1 MADSADGARDGTII
15 ERSRGTA
22 QGPHKGMRQQR
33 TLFSSG
39 NDTAKAINLLR
50 DRWRAFMRFLDD
62 GRVCLSNNAA
72 ERALRGVAIGPSEDE
87 NGPSP
92 DLPKLQCAQNR
103 VHFFRRHCVRPGRAN
118 AHT

>member
-1 MADSADGARDGTII
+1 
-15 ERSRGTA
+15 
-22 QGPHKGMRQQR
+22 MRQQR

-92 DLPKLQCAQNR
+92 VQMLAANR
-103 VHFFRRHCVRPGRAN
+103 AGTHLYGTHPSKA
-118 AHT
+118 AW